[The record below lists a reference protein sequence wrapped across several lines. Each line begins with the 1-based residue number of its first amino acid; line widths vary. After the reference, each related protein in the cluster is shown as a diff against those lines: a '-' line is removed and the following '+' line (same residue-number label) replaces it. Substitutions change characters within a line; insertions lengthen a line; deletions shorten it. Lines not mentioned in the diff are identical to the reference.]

1 MTAEA
6 AGTQTL
12 AGPRTRRPPARWLVP
27 TGLILLSLVPVIAGA
42 IRLTELT
49 SGTSITPQ
57 NARFFA
63 SPVPVVTHI
72 ISVSVYCLLGA
83 FQFVPSLRRGK
94 RRGWHRI
101 AGRILVPAGLVAAL
115 SGLWMSAFYPL
126 PDGDTDVPLR
136 IFFGSAM
143 LVSLVLG
150 LVAIR
155 SRDFVRH
162 SAWMTRGYAI
172 GLGAGSQV
180 VVTLIWVLAVGPT
193 DVATRVV
200 LMGAAW
206 VINLAVAEYVI
217 RRRSQEPPYTFTS
230 IKKSPMKPASKTV
243 PMKAAVQ
250 EGQRHRASR
259 GRCARTRN
267 GPDVPHR
274 LTACDSI
281 GQATNWRSAT
291 NSMPTN

>member
-1 MTAEA
+1 MATES
-6 AGTQTL
+6 AGTPTL
-12 AGPRTRRPPARWLVP
+12 LSRRTRHPRAQWLVP

-49 SGTSITPQ
+49 SGASITPQ

-63 SPVPVVTHI
+63 SPIPVVTHI
-72 ISVSVYCLLGA
+72 VSVTVYCLLGA

-94 RRGWHRI
+94 RRDWHRI
-101 AGRILVPAGLVAAL
+101 AGRILVPAGLLAAL

-126 PDGDTDVPLR
+126 QDGDTDAPLR
-136 IFFGSAM
+136 LFFGSAM

-180 VVTLIWVLAVGPT
+180 VVTLIWVLVVGPT
-193 DVATRVV
+193 DVVTRAV

-206 VINLAVAEYVI
+206 VINLAVAEIVI
-217 RRRSQEPPYTFTS
+217 HRRS
-230 IKKSPMKPASKTV
+230 
-243 PMKAAVQ
+243 
-250 EGQRHRASR
+250 RLSR
-259 GRCARTRN
+259 VRLRT
-267 GPDVPHR
+267 
-274 LTACDSI
+274 A
-281 GQATNWRSAT
+281 
-291 NSMPTN
+291 